1 MWTSRSLTTVE
12 GTKDGKVQGWWL
24 LLWSPGG
31 MYLWPGQQ
39 ATIVI
44 IKHWSLEWCGKC
56 DVNLGRIRDP
66 SYWNYG
72 TMDGF
77 QIHNQLISRLA
88 FFLFF
93 PCNPPTLMDST
104 NAESIIIVWK
114 FPQHVYSLTLAPGC
128 IAVMFFVVCSS
139 RDSIKHEDENK
150 PACGGTVPMDVFST
164 FDSDVKITYT
174 YSVSFEVGFHN
185 ICVCVWFCA
194 SVCRCHWC
202 LTWINSL

>member
-66 SYWNYG
+66 SYWNFG

-77 QIHNQLISRLA
+77 QIHNQLISWLA

-93 PCNPPTLMDST
+93 TMQSPYADGLNQCRIYYYCLKVTSTCLFIDFGAWLYCCN
-104 NAESIIIVWK
+104 V
-114 FPQHVYSLTLAPGC
+114 FCCV
-128 IAVMFFVVCSS
+128 FVAGQYQT
-139 RDSIKHEDENK
+139 RGRE
-150 PACGGTVPMDVFST
+150 
-164 FDSDVKITYT
+164 
-174 YSVSFEVGFHN
+174 
-185 ICVCVWFCA
+185 
-194 SVCRCHWC
+194 
-202 LTWINSL
+202 